1 MKFTS
6 LILAAMLGST
16 QAVTLERGN
25 RFHPQYLSQ
34 GQSDR
39 LPIHQF
45 SQKRP
50 AAGSDTEK
58 SMNFIMS
65 KIDKNGD
72 NAVEESELEYLYSFL
87 ANEYGYTMTSA
98 DKQYVNKF
106 FMQLDTNGDNKVTA
120 DEFFTA
126 YNKGECDEFLN
137 GPWMHMKNKKG
148 TYGIPHNWDSL
159 YSLII

>member
-39 LPIHQF
+39 LPMHHNQF
-45 SQKRP
+45 AQKRP

-58 SMNFIMS
+58 SMNFIME

-87 ANEYGYTMTSA
+87 AHEYGYKMTEH
-98 DKQYVNKF
+98 DRQYVNDF

-137 GPWMHMKNKKG
+137 GPWMHMKNRQG
-148 TYGIPHNWDSL
+148 TYGIPTRGD
-159 YSLII
+159 